1 MMLQQKQTISTHS
14 QGSCG
19 FSGCKTLI
27 GYCWFWMVCCS
38 WVVVAAAAAQ
48 GGKVHVSVLPIVAGT
63 ITALLLGALAVF
75 VWLSCRRKKRAW
87 RFPDATQE
95 LDGN

>member
-1 MMLQQKQTISTHS
+1 VL
-14 QGSCG
+14 
-19 FSGCKTLI
+19 
-27 GYCWFWMVCCS
+27 
-38 WVVVAAAAAQ
+38 VAAAAAR

>member
-1 MMLQQKQTISTHS
+1 M
-14 QGSCG
+14 
-19 FSGCKTLI
+19 
-27 GYCWFWMVCCS
+27 
-38 WVVVAAAAAQ
+38 
-48 GGKVHVSVLPIVAGT
+48 HVSVLPIVAGT